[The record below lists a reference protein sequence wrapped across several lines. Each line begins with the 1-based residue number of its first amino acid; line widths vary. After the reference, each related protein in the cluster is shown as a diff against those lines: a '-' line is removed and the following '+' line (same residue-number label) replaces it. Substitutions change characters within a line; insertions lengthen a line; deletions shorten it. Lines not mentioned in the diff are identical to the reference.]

1 MVKIPDIERL
11 PNLHLIYKGEEEAA
25 AAVLQKLRSYLD
37 SAEPEL
43 VYFLVN
49 TWRHQGKAITYKELR
64 EAILNGDINAELLDE
79 WRQDYSRFVV
89 KHLQSRW
96 EEAILEANRE
106 REAKYPDWYFNPA
119 SDGVQQWTAT
129 HSAEFVTSVTDSQ
142 IQGLRAVIR
151 RAAVMQDLN
160 VDQLARAIRPLV
172 GLYDRQAVANLN
184 YYNKLIESGMK
195 ESKALDL
202 SIRYAARQH
211 RYRGYLIARQE
222 LAMAYN
228 TGSYEGIKQA
238 QAKGYMGQV
247 VKIWCT
253 ADDERK
259 CKVCGA
265 MEGAIVGMEEDFDIP
280 DRPVGY
286 RFTKKYPPA
295 HYMCRCTVLYKEIK
309 PHKSY

>member
-1 MVKIPDIERL
+1 MEKL

-43 VYFLVN
+43 VYFLVH
-49 TWRHQGKAITYKELR
+49 TMRQQGKAITYKELR
-64 EAILNGDINAELLDE
+64 EAILNGDIDSNLLE
-79 WRQDYSRFVV
+79 QWRQDYSRFVV
-89 KHLQSRW
+89 KYLQPKW
-96 EEAILEANRE
+96 EEAMKAANEE
-106 REAKYPDWYFNPA
+106 REAKYPDFYFDPMG
-119 SDGVQQWTAT
+119 DGVQQWTQT

-151 RAAVMQDLN
+151 RAAGIEDLN

-195 ESKALDL
+195 EKKALDL

-228 TGSYEGIKQA
+228 TGAHEGIKLA
-238 QAKGYMGQV
+238 QAKGYMGQMQKV
-247 VKIWCT
+247 WAT
-253 ADDERK
+253 ADDERT
-259 CKVCGA
+259 CPVCGA
-265 MEGAIVGMEEDFDIP
+265 MEGKIVGMDEDFDIP
-280 DRPVGY
+280 DRPKGY
-286 RFTKKYPPA
+286 KHTRLYPPA

-309 PHKSY
+309 PQKSY